1 MNELENQIQA
11 KFSNLSD
18 AQLIKRIEQA
28 KDFEY
33 DDEAV
38 ELNRRLRVLGGKA
51 WRWAGD
57 FYRPHVELYELT
69 DDGEIH
75 E

>member
-1 MNELENQIQA
+1 MSKLENQIQA

-57 FYRPHVELYELT
+57 FYHPHVELYEVAQ
-69 DDGEIH
+69 DREIH